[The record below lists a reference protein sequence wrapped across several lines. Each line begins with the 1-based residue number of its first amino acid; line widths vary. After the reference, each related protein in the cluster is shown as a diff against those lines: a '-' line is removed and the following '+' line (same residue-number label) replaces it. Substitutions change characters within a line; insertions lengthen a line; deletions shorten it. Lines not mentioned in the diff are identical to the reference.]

1 MVDRCVMFGE
11 IIGLVLK
18 AGTPVY
24 VEVSLVYAVLDP
36 VKSHVNGSGS
46 LLGDGVVGKFGGC
59 GIVGLDGCG
68 GLWVAHFVEHC
79 SDDFGTVAIQVEG
92 TNFGFKCRGHDI
104 LDDGCEDA
112 QGALLWFW
120 FWVWFATKKEVST
133 SAAASLGLREVGGV
147 AVYLEDH
154 VAGTIL
160 DAGIVMGCGVIKEL
174 VDDFLGGFSGF
185 ALLGTES
192 AKCSKHGAVDCS
204 GIIQEYTN
212 DLLYAGDA
220 LGW

>member
-1 MVDRCVMFGE
+1 MYWCIVFSKV
-11 IIGLVLK
+11 
-18 AGTPVY
+18 
-24 VEVSLVYAVLDP
+24 VSIVISPWLPMHTELFLCYAITDP
-36 VKSHVNGSGS
+36 VKSHVNGTGW
-46 LLGDGVVGKFGGC
+46 LLGYGVVGEFGGC
-59 GIVGLDGCG
+59 GIVCLDGCG
-68 GLWVAHFVEHC
+68 WLRVAHFVEHG

-120 FWVWFATKKEVST
+120 FWVWFATEKEVST
-133 SAAASLGLREVGGV
+133 SAAASLGLREVGGG

-160 DAGIVMGCGVIKEL
+160 DAGIVMGCGVIEEL